1 MPFAF
6 IAGRGD
12 AGALDG
18 PYTTGT
24 FNSTLAKLIVLSLSY
39 APTSTPVV
47 SDLMSN
53 PWTPLPERDLG
64 TGAATRLYYK
74 ANPVTSAVHTVT
86 VDGAGITSGI
96 AIACFS
102 GQPGATDQATSAI
115 ANTTSL
121 ATGSVTP
128 TENNELIVTGFV
140 KDHNETPSINGGFA
154 IAGIGNYVP
163 GSNYMAALAYLIQ
176 TTAAAANPS
185 WSWATNANAGA
196 TIQTFTLAGLQVNVS
211 ELIRRDNSFTF

>member
-1 MPFAF
+1 M
-6 IAGRGD
+6 
-12 AGALDG
+12 
-18 PYTTGT
+18 
-24 FNSTLAKLIVLSLSY
+24 
-39 APTSTPVV
+39 
-47 SDLMSN
+47 
-53 PWTPLPERDLG
+53 
-64 TGAATRLYYK
+64 
-74 ANPVTSAVHTVT
+74 
-86 VDGAGITSGI
+86 
-96 AIACFS
+96 
-102 GQPGATDQATSAI
+102 
-115 ANTTSL
+115 
-121 ATGSVTP
+121 
-128 TENNELIVTGFV
+128 TGFV